1 MNTSGAELL
10 PPTLLNVV
18 NTHLHYSM
26 GEGRGEGAPLQV
38 SFLILRS
45 TSASQF
51 TVSTNHTQYLLS
63 CC

>member
-26 GEGRGEGAPLQV
+26 GEGRGEGGTSPG
-38 SFLILRS
+38 LIPHLKI
-45 TSASQF
+45 
-51 TVSTNHTQYLLS
+51 NI
-63 CC
+63 C